1 MTVVVFITQKGDKT
15 LKKLSIM
22 LVVALVV
29 ILGGTLALTACSSGT
44 TTTST
49 SAPSASTTAS
59 APPST
64 SAGEINI
71 VYSDHSP
78 PTAAGSLLWEKEYV
92 PKLKSMVPAD
102 IASRINFTFY
112 HAEQLFPYAQ
122 QVNAVQQGLADI
134 TIWSNAFEVNRGPLT
149 DVMDL
154 PMMGWRSSGESTQ
167 IWEAMEAT
175 IPEFAAEWDPFVI
188 LGRWNGLKR
197 VITSKEDATLPADF
211 NGNKVI
217 ASGVIGDVFKSLGAA
232 PIQQAPPDW
241 FTSLDRGLA
250 DSLATGISMF
260 PFYKL
265 ADATHYVDI
274 FVTGD
279 LGYVGSTWIM
289 NKEKFNS
296 LPTEVQNAM
305 MKMRPWLT
313 QKMIAND
320 ATETATGIKYAQ
332 DAGMVIRYL
341 TPEQEAE
348 WFKAA
353 APIHQQWIQTGESKG
368 IPRQMVYDAAK
379 NWISIYESGKVL
391 K

>member
-1 MTVVVFITQKGDKT
+1 M
-15 LKKLSIM
+15 KKLS
-22 LVVALVV
+22 LVLIIALVA
-29 ILGGTLALTACSSGT
+29 ILGSTLALTACSTGST

-49 SAPSASTTAS
+49 SAPPASSTSS
-59 APPST
+59 APPAT
-64 SAGEINI
+64 SAGQINI
-71 VYSDHSP
+71 VYTDHSP

-92 PKLKSMVPAD
+92 PKLKSMLPTD
-102 IASRINFTFY
+102 IANRITFTFY

-154 PMMGWRSSGESTQ
+154 PFMGWRSSGESTQ

-175 IPEFAAEWDPFVI
+175 NPDFAAEWSPFVI

-197 VITSKEDATLPADF
+197 VVASKKDATVPADF
-211 NGNKVI
+211 KGSKVI
-217 ASGVIGDVFKSLGAA
+217 ASGVIGDVFNTIGAA
-232 PIQQAPPDW
+232 AIQQAPPDW

-274 FVTGD
+274 FATGD
-279 LGYVGSTWIM
+279 LGYVGSSWIM

-296 LPTEVQNAM
+296 LPIQVQSAM
-305 MKMRPWLT
+305 MAMRPWLT

-341 TPEQEAE
+341 TPDQEKL
-348 WFKAA
+348 WFNAA
-353 APIHQQWIQTGESKG
+353 TPIHQKWIQDGESKG
-368 IPRQMVYDAAK
+368 IPRQKIYDAAK
-379 NWISIYESGKVL
+379 NWISIYETGAAL